1 LSAAKAVCYYCIVNR
16 SLDLRVFLAVIFL
29 VLLGYGL
36 GFVLFVTGLPST
48 PAALPQTILKAD
60 GIVAL
65 TGGDERL
72 DTAVALLERGVGK
85 RLLVSGVAQE
95 TTKET
100 VGKMSEGGARFRCC
114 ADIGYAAEDTHGN
127 AQEAAAWTRDN
138 HFTSLVI
145 VTGRYHMP
153 RTMREF
159 SAVLPEV
166 SLIAYPVDQSRIELN
181 GWWRHPRTA
190 QLLHREYAK
199 YLASLVTTR
208 LAR

>member
-1 LSAAKAVCYYCIVNR
+1 M
-16 SLDLRVFLAVIFL
+16 RVFLSVIVL
-29 VLLGYGL
+29 VLVGYGL
-36 GFVLFVTGLPST
+36 GFVLFVSSLPVP
-48 PAALPQTILKAD
+48 PANPPQNTLMAD

-72 DTAVALLERGVGK
+72 DTAVALLEHGAGK
-85 RLLVSGVAQE
+85 RLLISGVSQT

-100 VGKMSEGGARFRCC
+100 VGKMSDGGPRFACC
-114 ADIGYAAEDTHGN
+114 ADIGYAEDTHGN
-127 AQEAAAWTRDN
+127 AEEAATWAREH
-138 HFTSLVI
+138 HFNSLLI

-159 SAVLPEV
+159 SALLPDK
-166 SLIAYPVDQSRIELN
+166 SLTAYPVDQSRIDLG

-190 QLLHREYAK
+190 QLLHREYVK

-208 LAR
+208 LAQ

>member
-1 LSAAKAVCYYCIVNR
+1 MEPP
-16 SLDLRVFLAVIFL
+16 DLRVFLTVIVL
-29 VLLGYGL
+29 ALLGYGL
-36 GFVLFVTGLPST
+36 CFVLFVSNLPT
-48 PAALPQTILKAD
+48 RPAQLPRAD

-65 TGGDERL
+65 TCGDERL

-85 RLLVSGVAQE
+85 RLLVSGVSQE

-100 VGKMSEGGARFRCC
+100 VGKMSEGGARFACC

-127 AQEAAAWTRDN
+127 AEEAAQWTRDN
-138 HFTSLVI
+138 HFASLVI

-159 SAVLPEV
+159 STMLPGV
-166 SLIAYPVDQSRIELN
+166 ALTAYPVDQSRIDLSH
-181 GWWRHPRTA
+181 WWLHPRTA
-190 QLLHREYAK
+190 QLLHREYVK

-208 LAR
+208 LARL

>member
-1 LSAAKAVCYYCIVNR
+1 
-16 SLDLRVFLAVIFL
+16 LRVFLAVIFL

-36 GFVLFVTGLPST
+36 SFVLFVSNLPTT
-48 PAALPQTILKAD
+48 PAVLPRAD

-85 RLLVSGVAQE
+85 RLLVSGVSQE

-127 AQEAAAWTRDN
+127 AEEAAQWTRDN
-138 HFTSLVI
+138 HFQSLVI

-153 RTMREF
+153 RTLREF
-159 SAVLPEV
+159 SAALPDV
-166 SLIAYPVDQSRIELN
+166 SLIAYPVDQSRIDLS

>member
-1 LSAAKAVCYYCIVNR
+1 LGSTYRNH
-16 SLDLRVFLAVIFL
+16 DLRIFLAVIFL
-29 VLLGYGL
+29 TLLGYGL
-36 GFVLFVTGLPST
+36 GFVLFVSNLPI
-48 PAALPQTILKAD
+48 PLAVPRQNVLMAD

-72 DTAVALLERGVGK
+72 DTAVALLEHGAGK
-85 RLLVSGVAQE
+85 RLLISGVSQT

-100 VGKMSEGGARFRCC
+100 VGKMSDGGARFNCC
-114 ADIGYAAEDTHGN
+114 ADIGYAEDTHGN
-127 AQEAAAWTRDN
+127 AEEAAAWTREH
-138 HFTSLVI
+138 HFNSLLI

-159 SAVLPEV
+159 SAALPGK
-166 SLIAYPVDQSRIELN
+166 SLIAYPVDQSRIDLG
-181 GWWRHPRTA
+181 GWWQHPRTV
-190 QLLHREYAK
+190 QLLHREYVK

>member
-1 LSAAKAVCYYCIVNR
+1 M
-16 SLDLRVFLAVIFL
+16 RVFLGVIFL
-29 VLLGYGL
+29 VLLAYGAC
-36 GFVLFVTGLPST
+36 FVLFVSSLPSA
-48 PAALPQTILKAD
+48 PAELPRAD

-72 DTAVALLERGVGK
+72 DTAVALLEHGVGK

-100 VGKMSEGGARFRCC
+100 VGKMSEGRARFACC

-127 AQEAAAWTRDN
+127 AAEAAEWARGH

-145 VTGRYHMP
+145 VTSRYHMP
-153 RTMREF
+153 RTLQEF
-159 SAVLPEV
+159 SATMPHVA
-166 SLIAYPVDQSRIELN
+166 LIPYPVNQSRIDLS
-181 GWWRHPRTA
+181 GWWRHARTVS
-190 QLLHREYAK
+190 LLHREFVK

-208 LAR
+208 LSHA